1 MLQFHSCVC
10 TEILF
15 NGWNTT
21 NELQLFGS
29 ALAIFVAA
37 VLYEGFKYWR
47 ETLATR
53 APALSDSQQ
62 NIAKSELGGGAGR
75 SLR

>member
-1 MLQFHSCVC
+1 MC

-15 NGWNTT
+15 KGWNTT

-29 ALAIFVAA
+29 ALAIFIAA

-47 ETLATR
+47 ETLTAPS
-53 APALSDSQQ
+53 PALSDSQQ
-62 NIAKSELGGGAGR
+62 HIAKSELRAGPGR